1 MQLEFAPS
9 LFCILSYTSWFRILK
24 LHYLLFLILHPPPL
38 VPNFSK
44 SVQDRERQTQ
54 WGYEIHPGQ
63 DQSPK
68 RTTQSYVIYPQVGR
82 AGCFAVIHFPKMVF
96 WPHTHTHTHI
106 QRILPLR
113 CLPKEA
119 GPDKRKWKQKRYN
132 PHGTK
137 HIKFFNTQRFFSA
150 TEKVQNKMWIAGEFY
165 PTNKL
170 IQHTSEVKWQNQES
184 QAVPKFHY

>member
-1 MQLEFAPS
+1 MGVWNSPWAESATKEDNSVLFVLARHSVSCWLCHSPTSRQGW
-9 LFCILSYTSWFRILK
+9 LFCS
-24 LHYLLFLILHPPPL
+24 HP
-38 VPNFSK
+38 
-44 SVQDRERQTQ
+44 
-54 WGYEIHPGQ
+54 
-63 DQSPK
+63 
-68 RTTQSYVIYPQVGR
+68 
-82 AGCFAVIHFPKMVF
+82 FPKNGILT
-96 WPHTHTHTHI
+96 THTHTHI

-170 IQHTSEVKWQNQES
+170 IQHTSEIKWQNQEN